1 MFAAPQAVPAAHA
14 GGIGELAH
22 VVIALLIVLGVL
34 LLLATLVR
42 RARGWGQRGPQHL
55 EVLADVPLGAKE
67 RAVLLRVGAV
77 QLLVGVA
84 PGRVSALHVLTQP
97 LEPIVPA
104 AGNAAPAVS
113 FQALLRRSLG
123 V

>member
-14 GGIGELAH
+14 GGVGELAH
-22 VVIALLIVLGVL
+22 VVLALLLVLGL
-34 LLLATLVR
+34 LLVLATLVR
-42 RARGWGQRGPQHL
+42 RARSWTTRGPKHL
-55 EVLADVPLGAKE
+55 EVLADVALGAKE
-67 RAVLLRVGAV
+67 RAVLLRVGGM
-77 QLLVGVA
+77 QLLLGVA

-97 LEPIVPA
+97 LEPLPPA
-104 AGNAAPAVS
+104 TGNAPAAVS

>member
-14 GGIGELAH
+14 GGVGELAH
-22 VVIALLIVLGVL
+22 VVIALLVVLGVL

-42 RARGWGQRGPQHL
+42 RARGWSTRGPKPL

-67 RAVLLRVGAV
+67 RAVLVRVGSL
-77 QLLVGVA
+77 QLLLGVA
-84 PGRVSALHVLTQP
+84 PGRVSALHVLAEP
-97 LEPIVPA
+97 L
-104 AGNAAPAVS
+104 APLAPTADERPGALS